1 VKNTVRNMPLA
12 NRALF
17 FLTGLLLLALC
28 AAGNGQVM
36 VGTWHN
42 DNLRTGQNIR
52 ETILTPSNVN
62 SSLFGK
68 LFSHVIDSYAYAQPL
83 YLSSV
88 TIPNKGIH
96 NVVYVATQHDSV
108 YAFDADSNTG
118 TNAAPLW
125 QVSFINPSAGITT
138 LTPSDVSCGDMP
150 PEVGIA
156 GTPVINPTSG
166 TLYVLARTNENG
178 TFIQRLHALD
188 VTTGAE
194 KFGGPVLIQASYK
207 GASGTI
213 AFDPLLENQRTG
225 LLLLNG
231 LVYITWGSSCDF
243 GDYHGWVIAYDSK
256 TLKQTAAWVTTPNG
270 TQGAIWQST
279 AAPAADSSF
288 NTYFATGNGTFDADS
303 GGSDYGD
310 SIVKLAFPTA
320 GTFTAT
326 DYFTPFDQA
335 SLNAVDKDLGS
346 GGPLLLPNQ
355 PLGAPHQHLL
365 VQAGKEG
372 TVYVVDRD
380 NMGHFNSSNNNQI
393 VQNLSGLVTG
403 LWSNPGW
410 WNNTVYF
417 GGSRDSLSAVPFNVN
432 TGLLATSPSS
442 KSSTLFGYPG
452 PTPSISANGAT
463 NGIVWALQNE
473 AFQTNGPTVLHAY
486 DATNLAKE
494 LYNSSQRPNRDY
506 AGAAVKFT
514 VPTIANG
521 KVYVGS
527 EANLTVF
534 GLLPPDFTLGASP
547 LAQSVKQGQSIDYT
561 LKIVAQGGYS
571 GTVSLSVTGLPA
583 NSRAVFDPLTITTSG
598 TASLQV
604 GTTTGTPTGPFT
616 LTVTGTDS
624 AHSLAHSASVTMT
637 VTH

>member
-1 VKNTVRNMPLA
+1 MKTTVRNMPPSNRKPVLLA
-12 NRALF
+12 
-17 FLTGLLLLALC
+17 GLLLLALTT
-28 AAGNGQVM
+28 AGTGQVM

-83 YLSSV
+83 YLSNI
-88 TIPNKGIH
+88 TIPNKGVH

-118 TNAAPLW
+118 ANAAPLW
-125 QVSFINPSAGITT
+125 QVSFINPSAGVTT

-150 PEVGIA
+150 PEVGIT

-166 TLYVLARTNENG
+166 TLYVVARTDESG

-194 KFGGPVLIQASYK
+194 KFGGPVLIQASYQ
-207 GASGTI
+207 GANGTFT
-213 AFDPLLENQRTG
+213 FDPLLHNQRAG

-231 LVYITWGSSCDF
+231 LVYVTWGSSCDV
-243 GDYHGWVIAYDSK
+243 GTYHGWVIAYDSK
-256 TLKQTAAWVTTPNG
+256 TLKQTSAWVTTPNG
-270 TQGAIWQST
+270 TQGAIWQSA

-303 GGSDYGD
+303 GGLDYGD

-320 GTFTAT
+320 GIFTAT

-346 GGPLLLPNQ
+346 GGPLLLPDQ
-355 PLGAPHQHLL
+355 PLNAPHKHLL

-380 NMGHFNSSNNNQI
+380 NMGHFNSTNNNQI
-393 VQNLSGLVTG
+393 VQNLPGLVTG

-417 GGSRDSLSAVPFNVN
+417 GGSGDFLSAVPFNVN
-432 TGLLATSPSS
+432 TGLLATSPNS
-442 KSSTLFGYPG
+442 KSGTLFSYPG

-473 AFQTNGPTVLHAY
+473 AFQSSGPTVLHAY

-494 LYNSSQRPNRDY
+494 LYNSNQRPNRDN

-547 LAQSVKQGQSIDYT
+547 LAQSVKLGHFINYT
-561 LKIVAQGGYS
+561 LKIVAQGGYA

-583 NSRAVFDPLTITTSG
+583 NSTAVIKPITVTTSG
-598 TASLQV
+598 SATLQV
-604 GTTTGTPTGPFT
+604 RTTTTTPTGAAI

-624 AHSLAHSASVTMT
+624 VHSQVHSATVTMT
-637 VTH
+637 VTP

>member
-1 VKNTVRNMPLA
+1 MPLA

-417 GGSRDSLSAVPFNVN
+417 GGSRDFLSAVPFNVN

-583 NSRAVFDPLTITTSG
+583 NSRAVFNPLTITTSG

>member
-1 VKNTVRNMPLA
+1 MPLA

-288 NTYFATGNGTFDADS
+288 NTYFATG
-303 GGSDYGD
+303 GSDYGD

-452 PTPSISANGAT
+452 PTPSISANGTT

>member
-1 VKNTVRNMPLA
+1 MKNTVRNMPLA

-326 DYFTPFDQA
+326 NYFTPFDQA

-380 NMGHFNSSNNNQI
+380 NMGHFNSLNNNQI
-393 VQNLSGLVTG
+393 VQDLPGLVTG

-417 GGSRDSLSAVPFNVN
+417 GGSRDFLSAVPFNVN

-452 PTPSISANGAT
+452 PTPSISANGTT

-473 AFQTNGPTVLHAY
+473 AFQTSGPTVLHAY

-494 LYNSSQRPNRDY
+494 LYNSNQRPNRDY

-583 NSRAVFDPLTITTSG
+583 NSRAVFNPLTITTSG